1 MKLSLTKR
9 VALGGRVHGLTLAGE
24 RLIVRR
30 SEGPLV
36 LDAASGET
44 IAELPP
50 AGMVT
55 AVDGAGTRAAITEEG
70 ASVAGKYQWTISLWD
85 LARGA
90 RLATLA
96 TNTPDDNVTPSAIGA
111 TRVLGMRKKKKD
123 CSLCLYDLRGEPV
136 AEHPLG
142 DVDLPFAVAMSDD
155 ETLAAHAYFTG
166 AGHLVDLRTG
176 RSQKLVGGA
185 LRIGRQHE
193 KGISSLTF
201 DRPGAHVMYVA
212 PDKVHVW
219 STASRKSLSGG
230 WTSGSVGQ
238 AFFVAGKLGVVS
250 AGAPST
256 LTLHALDG
264 ADAPIAVPLD
274 AQKPLVA
281 SAGDDRHVASIAGGS
296 LAVWNVTVGEAVAK
310 TQSPLEACS
319 ALAASSDRLAIAD
332 RAGSVAIYRLA

>member
-1 MKLSLTKR
+1 MELSLSKH
-9 VALGGRVHGLTLAGE
+9 VALGGRVHGLTLAGD

-30 SEGPLV
+30 GEGPLV
-36 LDAASGET
+36 LDAADGRT

-50 AGMVT
+50 AGTVT
-55 AVDGAGTRAAITEEG
+55 AVDGAGTLATITEEG
-70 ASVAGKYQWTISLWD
+70 ASVEGQYQWTISLWD

-90 RLATLA
+90 RIATLA
-96 TNTPDDNVTPSAIGA
+96 TSTPDDNVTPSAIGA
-111 TRVLGMRKKKKD
+111 TRVLGMRKRKKD
-123 CSLCLYDLRGEPV
+123 YSLCLYDHRGQPV

-193 KGISSLTF
+193 RGISSLTF
-201 DRPGAHVMYVA
+201 DRPGSHVMYVA

-219 STASRKSLSGG
+219 STASRKSLSGS
-230 WTSGSVGQ
+230 WASGSVGQ
-238 AFFVAGKLGVVS
+238 AFFTAGKLGVVS
-250 AGAPST
+250 AGASPT

-264 ADAPIAVPLD
+264 RDSIGVPLG
-274 AQKPLVA
+274 APKPLVA
-281 SAGDDRHVASIAGGS
+281 SAGDDRHVASIAGAS
-296 LAVWNVTVGEAVAK
+296 LAVWDVTVGEAVAK
-310 TQSPLEACS
+310 TQSPLQDCS
-319 ALAASSDRLAIAD
+319 ALAASSDRVAIAD